1 MNLYRWENIFQR
13 RKEMRKNMREKGFT
27 LVELAIVMVIIGLLI
42 GAVLKGQA
50 MIDDA
55 KGKRLLNDMQ
65 GVGAA
70 MYTYLDRYS
79 SVPGDDPTTHGW
91 AGVATGNGNGLLVG
105 NNNNDGQEAH
115 EAWQALR
122 FSGLISG
129 DPAST
134 GVAHLPKNP
143 FGGVYQLGS
152 RNFGSAIGTKN
163 YITSTNVPGTLAE
176 LFDIKHDDGVYNTGT
191 TQANRAFTSATV
203 NLYYSF

>member
-1 MNLYRWENIFQR
+1 
-13 RKEMRKNMREKGFT
+13 MRKNLREKGFT

-65 GVGAA
+65 GISAA
-70 MYTYLDRYS
+70 TYTYLDRYS
-79 SVPGDDPTTHGW
+79 SVPGDDATDHGW
-91 AGVATGNGNGLLVG
+91 AGVATGNGNGYIAG
-105 NNNNDGQEAH
+105 NNNNDGTEAH

-122 FSGLISG
+122 FSGLLTG

-134 GVAHLPKNP
+134 GVPHLPKNP

-152 RNFGSAIGTKN
+152 MNFGTGIGTKN
-163 YITSTNVPGTLAE
+163 YVRAINVPGPLAE
-176 LFDIKHDDGVYNTGT
+176 LFDIKHDDGVYTTGT
-191 TQANRAFTSATV
+191 IRGNRVYTSTTV
-203 NLYYSF
+203 NLTYAQ